1 MSLQHLFFPSTPG
14 QLLTRAGAGTA
25 RDIGVHVFT
34 FVFGDNDDGALYH
47 SVDTSV
53 GDADREV
60 RMTASDNRLTVVDSE
75 LGTTTQPGDGDDA
88 DGASDV
94 IETVQAVLVWTPP
107 TVEESEQLCKAMLE
121 SVASKSK
128 KGEAAWEKKLASL
141 LEEQTRGRAS
151 LAALAAAEK
160 SLAVPEKPMRRKFL
174 LRLTRPQ
181 TAVFA
186 PLCTDKDVQ
195 IVYSKPSYEGS
206 KKIGAEERSMI
217 EIEEERDG
225 WLRYRPQPGDPLQ
238 SARPPARARP
248 DSNLSLSCAQLTCQ
262 TSRPAVLCAWFQ
274 RLHQTVSVSFPGTR
288 ATKEA
293 GHILHPSSPVRKR
306 TRCRD
311 SSTNSPSF
319 TAEMTLGGSASA
331 GDGNENAAKES
342 CRTSQTRTPSPHPDR
357 SATEPLRIDPPGSAI
372 QTDPLDLVPAGACM
386 DLSCLACEA
395 FASADAADA
404 GHAA

>member
-225 WLRYRPQPGDPLQ
+225 WLRYHPQPGDPLQ
-238 SARPPARARP
+238 CWVIASAHNGKWELAPAQSSADLQTEFMVESSLELLMFALGKEADVSDVLLSCTRRFAGRLPP
-248 DSNLSLSCAQLTCQ
+248 LSLFDSTGAIVEKSIQVLIDWLTERATTVVGAESVVVVLVQLALARG
-262 TSRPAVLCAWFQ
+262 SLPAVLQLAHFLAGQ
-274 RLHQTVSVSFPGTR
+274 PQLITTKVLAELTKLSDIDSF
-288 ATKEA
+288 EA
-293 GHILHPSSPVRKR
+293 APKSSFKP
-306 TRCRD
+306 
-311 SSTNSPSF
+311 
-319 TAEMTLGGSASA
+319 A
-331 GDGNENAAKES
+331 
-342 CRTSQTRTPSPHPDR
+342 
-357 SATEPLRIDPPGSAI
+357 PGSIA
-372 QTDPLDLVPAGACM
+372 D
-386 DLSCLACEA
+386 
-395 FASADAADA
+395 FAEE
-404 GHAA
+404 